1 MLIAIIIEAA
11 RRGGVD
17 RGLEEF
23 GSDPTL
29 TLAALGLIGVS
40 LAWIF
45 VAPAIYRNL
54 TRAAERKDMKV
65 GKVQPP
71 KDIWK
76 APPEERQSM

>member
-1 MLIAIIIEAA
+1 MLIALLEVAA
-11 RRGGVD
+11 RRDRID

-29 TLAALGLIGVS
+29 TLAALGLIVVS

-54 TRAAERKDMKV
+54 ARAAERKSIKQ
-65 GKVQPP
+65 GEVQPP
-71 KDIWK
+71 RDIWK
-76 APPEERQSM
+76 TPPK

>member
-1 MLIAIIIEAA
+1 MLIALLDQAA
-11 RRGGVD
+11 RRGRID

-29 TLAALGLIGVS
+29 TLAALGLIAVS

-54 TRAAERKDMKV
+54 ARAAENKRIKR
-65 GKVQPP
+65 GEVQGPR
-71 KDIWK
+71 DIWK
-76 APPEERQSM
+76 TPPG

>member
-1 MLIAIIIEAA
+1 MVIALWIEAA
-11 RRGGVD
+11 RRGRID

-29 TLAALGLIGVS
+29 TLAALGLIAVC

-54 TRAAERKDMKV
+54 ARAEENKSIKR
-65 GKVQPP
+65 GEVQPSR
-71 KDIWK
+71 DIWK
-76 APPEERQSM
+76 APPD

>member
-1 MLIAIIIEAA
+1 MVIALMIDAA
-11 RRGGVD
+11 RKGRID

-29 TLAALGLIGVS
+29 TLAAIGLIVVS

-54 TRAAERKDMKV
+54 ARAAEKKGIKLGR
-65 GKVQPP
+65 VQAP

-76 APPEERQSM
+76 APPD

>member
-1 MLIAIIIEAA
+1 MIIALLVDAA
-11 RRGGVD
+11 RRDRLD

-29 TLAALGLIGVS
+29 TLAAIGLIAVS

-54 TRAAERKDMKV
+54 ARAAERSSKKI
-65 GKVQPP
+65 GQVQPP
-71 KDIWK
+71 RDIWK
-76 APPEERQSM
+76 APPVDSD